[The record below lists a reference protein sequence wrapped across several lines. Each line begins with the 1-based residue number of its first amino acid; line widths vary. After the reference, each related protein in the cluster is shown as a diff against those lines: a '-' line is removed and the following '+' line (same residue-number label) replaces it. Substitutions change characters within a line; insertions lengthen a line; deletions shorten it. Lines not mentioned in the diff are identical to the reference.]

1 MLELASEQ
9 QQSIKVKVVK
19 MQKKTH
25 TIYLYSENIQT
36 AWETTDYVKSVNDNI
51 ENLMTR
57 CFNSVE
63 YTVKTTT
70 NQEGIL
76 YRVYSGNEQLAHL
89 LVTKNEV
96 QK

>member
-1 MLELASEQ
+1 
-9 QQSIKVKVVK
+9 

-51 ENLMTR
+51 ENL
-57 CFNSVE
+57 FNSVK
-63 YTVKTTT
+63 YTVKKTT

>member
-1 MLELASEQ
+1 MTFFK
-9 QQSIKVKVVK
+9 SIKVKVVK

-36 AWETTDYVKSVNDNI
+36 AWETNDYIKSVNDNI
-51 ENLMTR
+51 ENL
-57 CFNSVE
+57 FNSVE